1 MEIIS
6 IEARTY
12 EAIMERFE
20 QFLRNVNALCERNKG
35 KEMENWLNSQDVC
48 MILNIS
54 KRTLQSLRDSG
65 KLAYSQINRVMYY
78 KPEDVEKLIT
88 DITGGKEARY
98 E

>member
-1 MEIIS
+1 
-6 IEARTY
+6 
-12 EAIMERFE
+12 MERFE
-20 QFLRNVNALCERNKG
+20 QFLRNVDALCEQSGGR
-35 KEMENWLNSQDVC
+35 EMGNWLNSQDVC

-65 KLAYSQINRVMYY
+65 RLAYSQINRVMFY

-88 DITGGKEARY
+88 YIAGKEGSH